1 MITKTKFDTDLKAL
15 ENKTPNVSNL
25 VTKTDY
31 AAETTKI
38 KNEYVTNAALDARH
52 KDLVQKTYF
61 DAESKNVDD
70 KTNTIS
76 YENKLKQREYTMH
89 DLERDAP
96 YFRGK
101 NYFGDDSMQN

>member
-76 YENKLKQREYTMH
+76 YENKLKQREI
-89 DLERDAP
+89 DR
-96 YFRGK
+96 
-101 NYFGDDSMQN
+101 